1 MKSNRFLLSAVVRT
15 IQIVISF
22 QLFYHIFITILENTG
37 TSNTVTSW
45 TSSEEAD
52 KNKPLPEETDYFYED
67 VVDLNDKTELQ
78 RGFSTEKTL
87 STISPAVLSHYVPG
101 DTPTLYASTR
111 PNTSSHTD
119 EHSLQTNVGGTA
131 YTFFGVPIP
140 PINLNNIWGQNKG
153 TGKRVKDSRRN
164 SLPKKSS
171 AVDQE
176 GFTPVS
182 SNRPI
187 MSTPVMSTADN
198 TFFGE
203 EPENEE
209 DVETVYKNRST
220 SNKNVGSSVPPR
232 YSSSTTD
239 NPPHRFSSN
248 DISYTKFLNITTRD
262 SLFESAT
269 INSIVRSTVKPN
281 SSNDQQPTAV
291 SQSDNTI
298 YQSESPPKSSTGN
311 KI

>member
-1 MKSNRFLLSAVVRT
+1 MSKHL
-15 IQIVISF
+15 
-22 QLFYHIFITILENTG
+22 FITILANTG
-37 TSNTVTSW
+37 TSNTVNSW

-87 STISPAVLSHYVPG
+87 STIPPAVLSHYVSG

-111 PNTSSHTD
+111 PNSSSHTD
-119 EHSLQTNVGGTA
+119 EHSLQSNVGGTA

-140 PINLNNIWGQNKG
+140 PINLNNIWGQTKG
-153 TGKRVKDSRRN
+153 TGKRLKDSRRN
-164 SLPKKSS
+164 SLPKKSTT
-171 AVDQE
+171 VDQE
-176 GFTPVS
+176 GFTPMLPSTGGV
-182 SNRPI
+182 RPA
-187 MSTPVMSTADN
+187 MSTPVMGTADN

-203 EPENEE
+203 EPESEE
-209 DVETVYKNRST
+209 DTETVYKNRST

-232 YSSSTTD
+232 YFSSTTD

-248 DISYTKFLNITTRD
+248 DISYTKFLNLTTRD

-269 INSIVRSTVKPN
+269 INSIIRSTVKPSPAN
-281 SSNDQQPTAV
+281 NHQPTAASPTPLPSEYTV
-291 SQSDNTI
+291 N
-298 YQSESPPKSSTGN
+298 QSESPPRSSTGN
-311 KI
+311 IISFGLK